1 MLYACVE
8 IFNKI
13 SCIWRRDNFW
23 MKRTV
28 MLAFNF
34 NFQNYQKCVPK
45 FAETSPAPK
54 NSWLRA
60 CSEYTTTFTEFC
72 FLDIIKLFIKNA
84 WTKCFWLQYQC
95 FFFTRRNCSA
105 VASFVTYSV
114 SLNFAS
120 PCKFSS
126 GVWKCFQ
133 AKIAFFL
140 LYCFLLL

>member
-1 MLYACVE
+1 MLYIWPSISRRHQNSNSNNSLSLLLFDGLWKVEVDFFFFNGMLYACVE

-60 CSEYTTTFTEFC
+60 CSEYTTTFSEFC

-95 FFFTRRNCSA
+95 FFSQD
-105 VASFVTYSV
+105 VTA
-114 SLNFAS
+114 LR
-120 PCKFSS
+120 
-126 GVWKCFQ
+126 
-133 AKIAFFL
+133 
-140 LYCFLLL
+140 